1 MLRAFRFIID
11 LFTQRHGV
19 VAFAFFL
26 ALGLLMRQAP
36 NSVRQSV
43 VPSALGSV
51 FYPAQLAV
59 SSVNAYR
66 SLADENAQLKSE
78 NARLRQETYHA
89 REGLQELARLHTL
102 VRFDDKWDFPIVT
115 SRVVGHN
122 PGRFLTTLVVNRG
135 SKHGVKENMPVFSM
149 NGLVGKITKASI
161 THSRVQLLVDPNL
174 KLSVMERRTRVVGFL
189 ESMDGHVLT
198 AMVPAHAGVSV
209 GDTLVT
215 SGLGGIFPKGIP
227 VGTVKQVRKSD
238 LDVMRQM
245 DVEPFQEFSTL
256 EEVFV
261 MEKDPD
267 WEIKELLDEEP

>member
-1 MLRAFRFIID
+1 MFRAFRFIID

-26 ALGLLMRQAP
+26 LLGLLMRQAP
-36 NSVRQSV
+36 TTVRQGV
-43 VPSALGSV
+43 VATALGTV
-51 FYPAQLAV
+51 FYPAQLVATSLNTFRAV
-59 SSVNAYR
+59 
-66 SLADENAQLKSE
+66 ADENEQLKEE

-115 SRVVGHN
+115 ARVVGHN
-122 PGRFLTTLVVNRG
+122 PGRFLTTLVINRG
-135 SKHGVKENMPVFSM
+135 TYHGVQEDMPVFSM
-149 NGLVGKITKASI
+149 NGLVGKITKAAM

-189 ESMDGHVLT
+189 ESMDGHMLT
-198 AMVPAHAGVSV
+198 AMVPTHAGIQV

-227 VGTVKQVRKSD
+227 VGTVKNVRKSD
-238 LDVMRQM
+238 LDVMRLM
-245 DVEPFQEFSTL
+245 DVAPFQEFSIL

-261 MEKDPD
+261 MEKEPD
-267 WEIKELLDEEP
+267 WVIQELLDE